1 MEREPDFVSSFN
13 PKRKLRVMTENNVQ
27 SNPTRRGGWLKRL
40 VWMAGIFLVLLVAAY
55 FVATSPAF
63 VKSVVLPRVGAALN
77 ADVVVSG
84 LELSPFSKLEL
95 HDVKVTPKGAD
106 PVFTATTV
114 RARYRLLSILRGRIA
129 VEELALE
136 SPTITIVENAD
147 GTNNLDPLLKAAQTK
162 PAEKKAPA
170 AKPGELAVVDVKTVT
185 LNNAT
190 IRRVRNLKGG
200 GRESLELANVTVTAS
215 NIRNGAAGKLD
226 LSASLAM
233 DKTVPAPATSAAM
246 QAKLNGTFTF
256 DLTQDLKPANVK
268 GNAAFAIEK
277 ATGDFADF
285 AALAAKLDCDATP
298 TEVKQIALRFT
309 RADEALG
316 ELRVSGPFDAAKS
329 EGRLNVAVLS
339 LDRRVLNLFGAASG
353 IDFGT
358 TVLNSTNVIDLSKG
372 GALITASGQLD
383 AASVRITRQGQT
395 TPTLDLRCGYD
406 VTVDRTAQ
414 SALLKTLNLSG
425 LQESRLLLYG
435 ALSSPMTIAFGNTS
449 SAVGDAALNLNVT
462 NLNLADW
469 RAFAADLAPAGV
481 ANLKAK
487 LLSQQAGKQLTFD
500 LEGSIRG
507 LGAKLGEQKISN
519 ADVKLSARGS
529 AAELKQF
536 KLDEYRVELAQQDQ
550 PALTIS
556 GSGTFD
562 SATQDA
568 DLQVVMQATLARLL
582 AMFPQPDANLTGGTV
597 ELKGRV
603 TSKQQNQSVVGQLT
617 VANLNGQYATYR
629 FADFGSVVDLDV
641 AMKAKQLEIRKATG
655 ELRSAGNAGGRFE
668 VTGNLDT
675 ARKAGQLA
683 LKLTDFNQNGL
694 RPFLES
700 ALGDKKLVSVS
711 LNSTATA
718 SFEAN
723 GDVAAKADLQLANL
737 VVSDPKSSS
746 PATPL
751 EAKAQVDAGV
761 AKNVAQIRQCLLTLT
776 PTQRAKN
783 ELRLTGT
790 VDFSQTN
797 AITGNLKLAA
807 DALDVTRYY
816 DLFGDKPKPGET
828 TPTTTA
834 TPTSP
839 SDNKESEPVK
849 LPFRNFTFEASI
861 GRFYLR
867 EVDAANFQLVAR
879 LDGGRVV
886 LKPAQL
892 TLNGAPISATA
903 DLDLS
908 VPGFK
913 YDLAFS
919 ADKVPLEP
927 LANSFS
933 PTYRGQAKGVLIANA
948 SLKGAGVTGVNL
960 KRTLGG
966 EVNLNFTN
974 ANIQIVG
981 PKIKSVLTPIALVLG
996 APELLNSPLNY
1007 LNARLRAGNGQIEVQ
1022 RFVAHSDAFLAES
1035 QGVIPIADVLKD
1047 SRLNEPIDVSLPRG
1061 LANKLRFAN
1070 VPTNAPYMK
1079 LPTFV
1084 HLGGTLGDPKAK
1096 TDKAVILGLTAAG
1109 IGGALGGK
1117 AGGILGDVGGLLGG
1131 KPQASAPV
1139 ASAPPAATT
1148 NAPSTNVQPQNSVND
1163 LINLFKKPKK

>member
-1 MEREPDFVSSFN
+1 MNETTPSPAPARRGWL
-13 PKRKLRVMTENNVQ
+13 RKLI
-27 SNPTRRGGWLKRL
+27 WLAAIL
-40 VWMAGIFLVLLVAAY
+40 IVLLVAAF
-55 FVATSPAF
+55 FVISSGAF
-63 VKSVVLPRVGAALN
+63 VKGVVLPRVGSAMN
-77 ADVVVSG
+77 ADLTASDVAF
-84 LELSPFSKLEL
+84 SPFSRLEL
-95 HDVKVTPKGAD
+95 RDVKLASKGGE
-106 PVFTATTV
+106 PIFTASLI
-114 RARYRLLSILRGRIA
+114 RARYGLLSILGGKIA
-129 VEELALE
+129 VDEITLE
-136 SPTITIVENAD
+136 SPIITIVENAD
-147 GTNNLDPLLKAAQTK
+147 GTSNLDPLLKAAKAK
-162 PAEKKAPA
+162 PDEKKAPS
-170 AKPGELAVVDVKTVT
+170 AKPGEPAVVDVKTVS

-190 IRRVRNLKGG
+190 IRRIKNLKDG

-215 NIRNGAAGKLD
+215 NIKNGEAGKLD

-233 DKTVPAPATSAAM
+233 DKTAPAPAKLAAM
-246 QAKLNGTFTF
+246 QAKLNGSFTF
-256 DLTQDLKPANVK
+256 ELTRDLKPANLK
-268 GNAAFAIEK
+268 GAAAFGVEK
-277 ATGDFADF
+277 ATGDFADL

-309 RADEALG
+309 QANQALG
-316 ELRVSGPFDAAKS
+316 ELRISGPFDAAKS

-353 IDFGT
+353 IEFGT
-358 TVLNSTNVIDLSKG
+358 TVVNSTNVIDLSKG

-383 AASVRITRQGQT
+383 AAQVRITRQGQT

-414 SALLKTLNLSG
+414 SALLKTLNITG
-425 LQESRLLLYG
+425 MQESRLLLTG

-449 SAVGDAALNLNVT
+449 SAVGDAALNLTVT
-462 NLNLADW
+462 DLNLADW

-500 LEGSIRG
+500 LEGSVRG

-519 ADVKLSARGS
+519 ADVKLVARGS

-556 GSGTFD
+556 GFGTFD
-562 SATQDA
+562 SATEDA

-603 TSKQQNQSVVGQLT
+603 TSKQENQSVVGQLT
-617 VANLNGQYATYR
+617 LANLDGQYATYR
-629 FADFGSVVDLDV
+629 FTDFGSVVDLDV

-655 ELRSAGNAGGRFE
+655 ELRSGGKAGGKFE

-683 LKLTDFNQNGL
+683 LKLTDFNQDGL

-718 SFEAN
+718 NFEAN
-723 GDVAAKADLQLANL
+723 GDAAVKADFQVANL

-751 EAKAQVDAGV
+751 EVKAQMDTSV

-776 PTQRAKN
+776 PTARAKN

-790 VDFSQTN
+790 MDFSQTN

-816 DLFGDKPKPGET
+816 DLFGDKAKPAET
-828 TPTTTA
+828 TTTT

-839 SDNKESEPVK
+839 ADNKEPEPVK
-849 LPFRNFTFEASI
+849 LPFRNFTCEASV

-879 LDGGRVV
+879 LDGSHVV
-886 LKPAQL
+886 IKPAQL
-892 TLNGAPISATA
+892 TLNGAPVSATA
-903 DLDLS
+903 NLDLS
-908 VPGFK
+908 VPGYK

-919 ADKVPLEP
+919 ANGVPVEP

-933 PTYRGQAKGVLIANA
+933 PTYRGQAKGTLIASAN
-948 SLKGAGVTGVNL
+948 LKGAGVTGVNL
-960 KRTLGG
+960 KRTLTGAA
-966 EVNLNFTN
+966 NFNFTN
-974 ANIQIVG
+974 ANIQITG
-981 PKIKSVLTPIALVLG
+981 PRVKPIVATIALLLG
-996 APELLNSPLNY
+996 TPELLSSPLNY
-1007 LNARLRAGNGQIEVQ
+1007 VNATLRAGNGNIEIP
-1022 RFVAHSDAFLAES
+1022 AFTANSAALLAQS
-1035 QGVIPIADVLKD
+1035 QGVVPIADVLKD
-1047 SRLNEPIDVSLPRG
+1047 SPLNQDIEISLARN
-1061 LANKLRFAN
+1061 LASKLRFAN
-1070 VPTNAPYMK
+1070 VPTNAAYMK

-1084 HLGGTLGDPKAK
+1084 RLKGTLGNPRTKE
-1096 TDKAVILGLTAAG
+1096 DKAVILALTASG

-1117 AGGILGDVGGLLGG
+1117 TGGILEGVGGLLGG
-1131 KPQASAPV
+1131 KPQSSAP
-1139 ASAPPAATT
+1139 ATRAATGTGT
-1148 NAPSTNVQPQNSVND
+1148 NAAPTNVQPQNSVND
-1163 LINLFKKPKK
+1163 LINLFQKPKKKK

>member
-1 MEREPDFVSSFN
+1 MNEAKPAS
-13 PKRKLRVMTENNVQ
+13 T
-27 SNPTRRGGWLKRL
+27 PTRRSWLRELLWLAGVL
-40 VWMAGIFLVLLVAAY
+40 VVLLVVAY
-55 FVATSPAF
+55 FVVSSGAF
-63 VKSVVLPRVGAALN
+63 IKGVVVPKVGAALN
-77 ADVVVSG
+77 ADLTVG
-84 LELSPFSKLEL
+84 DAAFSPFSRLEL
-95 HDVKVTPKGAD
+95 RDVKLTPKGRE
-106 PVFTATTV
+106 PLFTASVV
-114 RARYRLLSILRGRIA
+114 RARYGLLAILGGKIA
-129 VEELALE
+129 VDEITIE

-147 GTNNLDPLLKAAQTK
+147 GTGNLDPLLKAAKAKSGQ
-162 PAEKKAPA
+162 KKAPA
-170 AKPGELAVVDVKTVT
+170 AKPGEPAVVDVKTIT
-185 LNNAT
+185 IKNAT
-190 IRRVRNLKGG
+190 IRRERNLKNG

-215 NIRNGAAGKLD
+215 NIRNGAVGKLD
-226 LSASLAM
+226 LSALLAM
-233 DKTVPAPATSAAM
+233 DKTAPAPATPAAM
-246 QAKLNGTFTF
+246 QAKLNGSFTF
-256 DLTQDLKPANVK
+256 DLTEDLKPANVK

-309 RADEALG
+309 QANEALG
-316 ELRVSGPFDAAKS
+316 ELRISGPFDAAKS

-358 TVLNSTNVIDLSKG
+358 TLLNSTNVIDLSKG
-372 GALITASGQLD
+372 GALITVSGQLD

-395 TPTLDLRCGYD
+395 TPTLDLHCGYD
-406 VTVDRTAQ
+406 VTVNRTAQ
-414 SALLKTLNLSG
+414 SALLKTLNFTG
-425 LQESRLLLYG
+425 MQESRLLLHG
-435 ALSSPMTIAFGNTS
+435 ALSSPMTIAFGNAS

-462 NLNLADW
+462 DLNLADW
-469 RAFAADLAPAGV
+469 RAFAADLAPAGL
-481 ANLKAK
+481 ANLKVK

-500 LEGSIRG
+500 FEGSVRS

-519 ADVKLSARGS
+519 ADVKLSALGS

-536 KLDEYRVELAQQDQ
+536 KLDAYRVELAQQDQ

-603 TSKQQNQSVVGQLT
+603 TSKQQNQSVVGGLT
-617 VANLNGQYATYR
+617 LTNLSGQYATYR
-629 FADFGSVVDLDV
+629 FADFGSAMDLDV

-655 ELRSAGNAGGRFE
+655 ELRSAGNAGGKFE
-668 VTGNLDT
+668 VSGNLDT

-683 LKLTDFNQNGL
+683 FKLTDFNQNGL

-723 GDVAAKADLQLANL
+723 GDVAVKADLQLANL

-746 PATPL
+746 PAAPL

-761 AKNVAQIRQCLLTLT
+761 AKSVAQIRQCLLTLT
-776 PTQRAKN
+776 PTPRAKN

-816 DLFGDKPKPGET
+816 DLFGDKAKPA
-828 TPTTTA
+828 TA
-834 TPTSP
+834 TTEAPATL
-839 SDNKESEPVK
+839 SDNREPDAVK
-849 LPFRNFTFEASI
+849 LPFRNFTFEANV
-861 GRFYLR
+861 GHFYLR
-867 EVDAANFQLVAR
+867 EVDAANFQFVAR
-879 LDGGRVV
+879 LDGSHVV
-886 LKPAQL
+886 IKPAQL

-908 VPGFK
+908 MPGFK
-913 YDLAFS
+913 YDVTFS
-919 ADKVPLEP
+919 ANGVPVEP

-933 PTYRGQAKGVLIANA
+933 PTYRGQAKGVIIASA

-966 EVNLNFTN
+966 DANLNFTN

-981 PKIKSVLTPIALVLG
+981 PKVKSVLTPIALALG

-1035 QGVIPIADVLKD
+1035 QGVIPIADVLKN

-1061 LANKLRFAN
+1061 LANKLRLSN
-1070 VPTNAPYMK
+1070 VPTNVPYMK
-1079 LPTFV
+1079 LPAFV

-1109 IGGALGGK
+1109 LGGALGGK
-1117 AGGILGDVGGLLGG
+1117 TGRTVGGLGALLGG
-1131 KPQASAPV
+1131 QPQSLQPATGT
-1139 ASAPPAATT
+1139 PPGTT
-1148 NAPSTNVQPQNSVND
+1148 NVPPTNVQPQNSVND

>member
-1 MEREPDFVSSFN
+1 MNDTKPTPIPVRRGWL
-13 PKRKLRVMTENNVQ
+13 RKLI
-27 SNPTRRGGWLKRL
+27 WL
-40 VWMAGIFLVLLVAAY
+40 AGILVILLVAAY
-55 FVATSPAF
+55 FVVTSGAF
-63 VKSVVLPRVGAALN
+63 IKGVVVPKVGTALN
-77 ADVVVSG
+77 A
-84 LELSPFSKLEL
+84 ELTVGDAAFSPFSRLEL
-95 HDVKVTPKGAD
+95 RDVKLTPKGGE
-106 PVFTATTV
+106 PLFTAKLI
-114 RARYRLLSILRGRIA
+114 RARYGLLSILGGKIA
-129 VEELALE
+129 VDEITLE
-136 SPTITIVENAD
+136 SPAITVIENAD
-147 GTNNLDPLLKAAQTK
+147 GTSNLDPLLAGRKAG
-162 PAEKKAPA
+162 EKAS
-170 AKPGELAVVDVKTVT
+170 AKPSGQPSAPPSVDVKSVA
-185 LNNAT
+185 LKNAT
-190 IRRVRNLKGG
+190 VRRTKNLKGG
-200 GRESLELANVTVTAS
+200 GRESFEMSNVNLTL
-215 NIRNGAAGKLD
+215 NNLKNGAAGKLD
-226 LSASLAM
+226 LSAALVM
-233 DKTVPAPATSAAM
+233 DNTAPDNTGHL
-246 QAKLNGTFTF
+246 QARLDGSFTF
-256 DLTQDLKPANVK
+256 DLTQDLKPAQAK
-268 GNAAFAIEK
+268 GKATFKVEK
-277 ATGDFADF
+277 AAGNLGELT
-285 AALAAKLDCDATP
+285 ALVATVNCDATP
-298 TEVKQIALRFT
+298 REVKQLSLSFARSS
-309 RADEALG
+309 EALG
-316 ELRVSGPFDAAKS
+316 EVRVSGPFDAAKS
-329 EGRLNVAVLS
+329 EGKLNVAVLS
-339 LDRRVLNLFGAASG
+339 LDRRVLNLAGAASG

-358 TVLNSTNVIDLSKG
+358 TVVNSTNVIELTQG
-372 GALITASGQLD
+372 GAIIAAAGQLD

-414 SALLKTLNLSG
+414 SALLKTLNITG
-425 LQESRLLLYG
+425 MQESRLLLHG
-435 ALSSPMTIAFGNTS
+435 ALSNPMTIAFGNAR
-449 SAVGDAALNLNVT
+449 SAVGDAALNFDVT
-462 NLNLADW
+462 DLNLADW
-469 RAFAADLAPAGV
+469 RAFAADLAPAGL
-481 ANLKAK
+481 ANLKVK

-500 LEGSIRG
+500 LDGSVRG
-507 LGAKLGEQKISN
+507 LGAKLGEQQIAN
-519 ADVKLSARGS
+519 ADVKLSVRGS

-536 KLDEYRVELAQQDQ
+536 KLEEYRAELTQQDQ
-550 PALTIS
+550 PALTLA

-568 DLQVVMQATLARLL
+568 DLQVVMEVTLVRLL

-603 TSKQQNQSVVGQLT
+603 TSKQENQSVLGQLT
-617 VANLNGQYATYR
+617 LAKLNGQYGTYR
-629 FADFGSVVDLDV
+629 FADFGGIVDLDV

-655 ELRSAGNAGGRFE
+655 ELRSAKNAGGKFE
-668 VTGNLDT
+668 ITGNLDT
-675 ARKAGQLA
+675 ARKAGRLDFKLA
-683 LKLTDFNQNGL
+683 DVNQDGL

-723 GDVAAKADLQLANL
+723 GDAAVKADLQVANL

-751 EAKAQVDAGV
+751 EAKAQVDTSV
-761 AKNVAQIRQCLLTLT
+761 AKSVAQIRQCQLTLT

-783 ELRLTGT
+783 ELRITGI

-816 DLFGDKPKPGET
+816 DLFGDKAKPV
-828 TPTTTA
+828 TA
-834 TPTSP
+834 TNEAPVAV
-839 SDNKESEPVK
+839 SDNREPDAVK
-849 LPFRNFTFEASI
+849 LPFRNFTFEASV

-867 EVDAANFQLVAR
+867 EMDAANFQLVAR
-879 LDGGRVV
+879 LDGSHVV
-886 LKPAQL
+886 IKPAQL

-913 YDLAFS
+913 YDLVFS
-919 ADKVPLEP
+919 ADKVPVEP

-933 PTYRGQAKGVLIANA
+933 PTYRGQAKGVLLANA

-960 KRTLGG
+960 KRTLSG
-966 EVNLNFTN
+966 EVNLNLTN

-981 PKIKSVLTPIALVLG
+981 PKVKSVLSPIALVLG

-1035 QGVIPIADVLKD
+1035 QGVIPIADVLKN

-1070 VPTNAPYMK
+1070 VPTNVPYMK
-1079 LPTFV
+1079 LPAFV

-1109 IGGALGGK
+1109 LGGALGGK
-1117 AGGILGDVGGLLGG
+1117 TGGILGDVGGLLGG
-1131 KPQASAPV
+1131 KPQSSAP
-1139 ASAPPAATT
+1139 ATGAPTAT
-1148 NAPSTNVQPQNSVND
+1148 TNVQPQNSVND
-1163 LINLFKKPKK
+1163 LINLFNKPNKKK